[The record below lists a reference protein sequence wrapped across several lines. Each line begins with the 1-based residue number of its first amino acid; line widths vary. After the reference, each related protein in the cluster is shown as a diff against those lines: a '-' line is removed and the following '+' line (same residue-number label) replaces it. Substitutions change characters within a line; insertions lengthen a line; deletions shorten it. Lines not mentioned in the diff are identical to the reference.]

1 MKTNAVECWIG
12 AYNVGYLLTNVD
24 IEMLIPVS
32 ENKVIF
38 ADEKG
43 NWFHSA
49 VTEGVNYK
57 SKVQN
62 ENFMTVEELEAK
74 MSNKTT
80 EKKMNENG
88 FILQKPST
96 LKSHSKKFQPF

>member
-1 MKTNAVECWIG
+1 MSSFLGEDKSVRYYTKTMKTNAVECWIG
-12 AYNVGYLLTNVD
+12 AYNVGYLPTNVD

-49 VTEGVNYK
+49 VTEGVSCRN
-57 SKVQN
+57 KV
-62 ENFMTVEELEAK
+62 
-74 MSNKTT
+74 
-80 EKKMNENG
+80 
-88 FILQKPST
+88 
-96 LKSHSKKFQPF
+96 